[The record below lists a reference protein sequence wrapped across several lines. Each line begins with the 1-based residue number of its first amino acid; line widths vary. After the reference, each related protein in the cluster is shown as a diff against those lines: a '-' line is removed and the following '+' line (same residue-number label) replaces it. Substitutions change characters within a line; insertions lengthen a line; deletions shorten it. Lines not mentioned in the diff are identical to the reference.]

1 MITPTTRP
9 DGTPTN
15 AARLAEVEIGLATL
29 TEDTGSRLSAI
40 EDELAGR
47 ELEPPGPLTEQQL
60 YERMLR
66 NGATEEMAAKNA
78 AAIFDN
84 LEGRDGPGSVPPES
98 TATTCWWQL
107 SEAKAQSASGRGIQG
122 GAAPLDTTPEGC
134 QFSAAAPRSGELG
147 IAFPISGRSASR

>member
-1 MITPTTRP
+1 MTTPLTRP

-15 AARLAEVEIGLATL
+15 FARLIQVEEGLSAL

-47 ELEPPGPLTEQQL
+47 EPEPPGPLTEQQL

-78 AAIFDN
+78 KAIFDN
-84 LEGRDGPGSVPPES
+84 LEGYEGPGSVPL
-98 TATTCWWQL
+98 Q
-107 SEAKAQSASGRGIQG
+107 RGLQ
-122 GAAPLDTTPEGC
+122 P
-134 QFSAAAPRSGELG
+134 
-147 IAFPISGRSASR
+147 